1 MGPVFQL
8 REVAALAVP
17 RRVIVPLIVA
27 CALFMQNLDSTALA
41 TALPA
46 IAESLGETPLRL
58 HLAITSFMLSL
69 AAFLPVSGWVA
80 DRFGARTIFRLAMII
95 FTLSSIACGM
105 STSFEM
111 LLAARV
117 VQGAGGAL
125 MVPVGRLILVRSVP
139 KSELISA
146 MALMGMPALV
156 GPIIGPVLSGFI
168 VTVASWRWIFWF
180 NVPIAVLGIIL
191 VSIYIDDIREPD
203 VKRFDWSGFFLSS
216 FGLCGTLFGLDAL
229 TTHDQV
235 DPIALGSLI
244 GGLIATALYVFHAR
258 RVDNPILDLALL
270 KYPTFRISVTGGSLF
285 RFGVGA
291 MPFLLPLMMQ
301 QGFGYTPLQSGGITF
316 VSAAGS
322 FGMRTISKRVLRR
335 FGFRSVLIWNTLIA
349 SFFLGLCAIF
359 TPETPKIVMMAIIFL
374 GGVFRS
380 LQFTALNTIG
390 FAELDNP
397 MMSQATSF
405 SQMAQRLALSLGV
418 AISAFVLHWTAGDA
432 VTLPVSSF
440 AAAFLV
446 IGALSCVSV
455 FSFIGLAPDAGEE
468 LAGRQPVRSR
478 RFQR

>member
-1 MGPVFQL
+1 
-8 REVAALAVP
+8 
-17 RRVIVPLIVA
+17 
-27 CALFMQNLDSTALA
+27 MQNLDSTALA
-41 TALPA
+41 TGLPA

-95 FTLSSIACGM
+95 FTLASIACGM
-105 STSFEM
+105 AQSFEW
-111 LLAARV
+111 LIAARI

-156 GPIIGPVLSGFI
+156 GPIIGPVLAGFI
-168 VTVASWRWIFWF
+168 ITVASWRWIFWF
-180 NVPIAVLGIIL
+180 NVPIAILGVVL
-191 VSIYIDDIREPD
+191 VSIFIDDIREPN

-229 TTHDQV
+229 TTHDSV
-235 DPIALGSLI
+235 DAISLGALI
-244 GGLIATALYVFHAR
+244 GGVIATALYVFHAR

-270 KYPTFRISVTGGSLF
+270 KYPTFRVSVTGGSLF

-291 MPFLLPLMMQ
+291 MPFLLPLLMQ

-322 FGMRTISKRVLRR
+322 FGMRTLAKRILRR

-349 SFFLGLCAIF
+349 SFFLALCAIF
-359 TPETPKIVMMAIIFL
+359 TPDTPKFLMMGVIFL

-390 FAELDNP
+390 FAEIDNP
-397 MMSQATSF
+397 LMSQATSF

-418 AISAFVLHWTAGDA
+418 GISAFVLHLTGGGAA
-432 VTLPVSSF
+432 KLPVHSF
-440 AAAFLV
+440 ATAFLV
-446 IGALSCVSV
+446 IGALSCLSMVS
-455 FSFIGLAPDAGEE
+455 FFGLSPDAGAE

-478 RFQR
+478 RFAS

>member
-1 MGPVFQL
+1 M
-8 REVAALAVP
+8 ALP

-41 TALPA
+41 TGLPA
-46 IAESLGETPLRL
+46 IADSLGETPLRL

-95 FTLSSIACGM
+95 FILASIVCGM
-105 STSFEM
+105 ATNFEM
-111 LLAARV
+111 LIGARM

-146 MALMGMPALV
+146 MALMGMPALI
-156 GPIIGPVLSGFI
+156 GPIIGPVLAGFI
-168 VTVASWRWIFWF
+168 ITVASWRWIFWF
-180 NVPIAVLGIIL
+180 NVPIAILGVVL
-191 VSIYIDDIREPD
+191 VSIFIEDIREPD
-203 VKRFDWSGFFLSS
+203 VKPFDWSGFFLSS

-235 DPIALGSLI
+235 DSISLGALI
-244 GGLIATALYVFHAR
+244 GGLIATTLYVFHAR

-270 KYPTFRISVTGGSLF
+270 KYPTFRVSVTGGSLF

-291 MPFLLPLMMQ
+291 TPFLLPLLMQ
-301 QGFGYTPLQSGGITF
+301 QGFGYSPLQSGMITF
-316 VSAAGS
+316 FSAAGS
-322 FGMRTISKRVLRR
+322 FGMRTLSKRVLRR
-335 FGFRSVLIWNTLIA
+335 FGFRSVLIWNTMIA
-349 SFFLGLCAIF
+349 SFFLALCATF
-359 TPETPKIVMMAIIFL
+359 TPDTPKVVMMGIIFL

-390 FAELDNP
+390 FADLDAP
-397 MMSQATSF
+397 LMSQATSF

-418 AISAFVLHWTAGDA
+418 GISAFVLHRTSGGAA
-432 VTLPVSSF
+432 VLPVHSF

-446 IGALSCVSV
+446 IGALSCFSVVSFV
-455 FSFIGLAPDAGEE
+455 GLSPDAGAE

-478 RFQR
+478 RFAN